1 MEILEFSFTVAEF
14 LAAFVGIIYMYKY
27 RVDKATRYFVYFLCF
42 SFFVELFGE
51 LPTLIKNNES
61 LCFLEDT
68 FWSENAWLYNIYT
81 IISILFYVWFFRYY
95 LKSKQL
101 INILNIL
108 LLIFSLSSIVNL
120 IITEVFFIRQSSY
133 VMVFGTF
140 LILMSVFFYFF
151 EMLKS
156 EKILEFNKDFVFY
169 VGVGASIFH
178 LCITPL
184 FIYFRYFHDDISPDF
199 VQIHKTILYTSII
212 FMYTCFTIGFLV
224 CFRKNKSY

>member
-1 MEILEFSFTVAEF
+1 MKILEFSFTAAEF
-14 LAAFVGIIYMYKY
+14 LAALVGIIYIYKY
-27 RVDKATRYFVYFLCF
+27 RVDNATRYFVYFLCF
-42 SFFVELFGE
+42 SFFVELLGE

-61 LCFLEDT
+61 LDFLNNT
-68 FWSENAWLYNIYT
+68 LLAKNAWFYNIYT
-81 IISILFYVWFFRYY
+81 IISILFYVCYFKYY
-95 LKSKQL
+95 LKSRYLK
-101 INILNIL
+101 NILNIL
-108 LLIFSLSSIVNL
+108 LLVFLLSSIVNL
-120 IITEVFFIRQSSY
+120 IITDVFFVRQSSY

-140 LILMSVFFYFF
+140 LILISVFFYFF

-184 FIYFRYFHDDISPDF
+184 FIYFRYFHDDISPEF

-224 CFRKNKSY
+224 CFKKNKSY